1 MFVPFFR
8 LPTRLTKNLMLEIIC
23 LKILECLFAHATKIL
38 KKGMPKMS
46 VPITKCSAHS
56 YT

>member
-23 LKILECLFAHATKIL
+23 PKILECLFAHATKIL
-38 KKGMPKMS
+38 QKVG
-46 VPITKCSAHS
+46 KC
-56 YT
+56 